1 MVFSIPVN
9 LLGSSEGSIGVGEGS
24 VWVPTIADG
33 KSWVIRYDVATGAEQ
48 ARIEIPLSDAVIV
61 AFGSAWVS
69 SLTKSKVYRIDAQS
83 NSVIATIRTGPSPL
97 FITSG
102 FDSVWVLVKGQGVVQ
117 RIDPATNSV
126 IATIE
131 TGGHQGGD
139 IMVGGGFVWATYR
152 DGLPLVQIN
161 PETNEAI
168 LYPGTGFGDAFAYGD
183 GSIWIS
189 GRDIAV

>member
-1 MVFSIPVN
+1 MGIWIPDAGTNLVSKFDPASHSVVFSIPVN

-83 NSVIATIRTGPSPL
+83 NSVIATIRTGPS
-97 FITSG
+97 SA
-102 FDSVWVLVKGQGVVQ
+102 V
-117 RIDPATNSV
+117 
-126 IATIE
+126 
-131 TGGHQGGD
+131 HH
-139 IMVGGGFVWATYR
+139 VG
-152 DGLPLVQIN
+152 I
-161 PETNEAI
+161 
-168 LYPGTGFGDAFAYGD
+168 
-183 GSIWIS
+183 
-189 GRDIAV
+189 